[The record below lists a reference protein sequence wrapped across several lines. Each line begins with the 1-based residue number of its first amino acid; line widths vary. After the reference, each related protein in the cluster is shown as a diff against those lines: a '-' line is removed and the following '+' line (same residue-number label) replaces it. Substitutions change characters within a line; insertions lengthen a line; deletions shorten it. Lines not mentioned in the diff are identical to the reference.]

1 MSSSFLVYGLGISGL
16 GVVKFL
22 QSKNFN
28 IYIHDD
34 NKTKLNDIASSYKAK
49 AADISLQQWQ
59 EKKLADFIVCSPGVV
74 VQKNNFIQ
82 NQIKLGCKLISDL
95 DLVKQY
101 DPSKNF
107 IGITGTN
114 GKSTTS
120 SLVSFLLNAIS
131 QKNSLG
137 GNIGKNLLDADVFGL
152 EGTDYVVEVSSYQ
165 AELLN
170 FSFDVACITNITP
183 DHIDHHGSFDNYANV
198 KMQFVKN
205 AKYKVVNHDD
215 ETIMSRFNLWYDSQ
229 KQNTIFFSTKSI
241 LAQGL
246 SLVSQ
251 DDEVL
256 IYLNSARIASAKLF
270 VNLPGEHNLSN
281 IACAFACVICACE
294 NLYMRS
300 PASVVMALV
309 NNVAKFKGLEHR
321 IEMVKQINNITFVND
336 SKATN
341 VQSCEVALKCFNNII
356 LLAGG
361 VKKDEG
367 VEYFFGKQIFEKV
380 LHTVCY
386 GQCGEEFFNEFKKAN
401 KHTSAS
407 LCLKLEDA
415 SKKAF
420 EIAKNFAAQQP
431 LQNFVVL
438 LSPCTAS
445 FDEFKNFEHRGN
457 RFKQIV
463 DCFI

>member
-59 EKKLADFIVCSPGVV
+59 DKKLADFIVCSPGVV

-170 FSFDVACITNITP
+170 FGFDVACITNITP

-198 KMQFVKN
+198 K
-205 AKYKVVNHDD
+205 
-215 ETIMSRFNLWYDSQ
+215 R
-229 KQNTIFFSTKSI
+229 
-241 LAQGL
+241 AQ
-246 SLVSQ
+246 VF
-251 DDEVL
+251 D
-256 IYLNSARIASAKLF
+256 
-270 VNLPGEHNLSN
+270 
-281 IACAFACVICACE
+281 
-294 NLYMRS
+294 
-300 PASVVMALV
+300 
-309 NNVAKFKGLEHR
+309 
-321 IEMVKQINNITFVND
+321 
-336 SKATN
+336 
-341 VQSCEVALKCFNNII
+341 
-356 LLAGG
+356 
-361 VKKDEG
+361 
-367 VEYFFGKQIFEKV
+367 
-380 LHTVCY
+380 
-386 GQCGEEFFNEFKKAN
+386 
-401 KHTSAS
+401 
-407 LCLKLEDA
+407 
-415 SKKAF
+415 
-420 EIAKNFAAQQP
+420 
-431 LQNFVVL
+431 
-438 LSPCTAS
+438 S
-445 FDEFKNFEHRGN
+445 FDG
-457 RFKQIV
+457 
-463 DCFI
+463 